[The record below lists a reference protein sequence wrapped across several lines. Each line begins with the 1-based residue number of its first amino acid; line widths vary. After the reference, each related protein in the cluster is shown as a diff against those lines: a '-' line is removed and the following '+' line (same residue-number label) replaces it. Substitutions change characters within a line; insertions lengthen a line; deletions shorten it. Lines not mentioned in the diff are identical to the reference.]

1 MRDSKQ
7 LSDALLSLRRCNAR
21 GAGDSRL
28 NPGVTKPPRKAT
40 SLPRVVACV
49 LLVLIA
55 AIYGIKALVG
65 GSAKRASIAPAVQL
79 AITNPLAF
87 AKSHVTGG
95 IGAVVLADPVSGL
108 PKIQMLVAG
117 SPAQK
122 AGLRPGDVILEIDGV
137 SAQGRTLAQN
147 IERIR
152 GIASVGVELT
162 IQRAGSTNLNCV
174 LHRASWSGMGIV
186 Q

>member
-7 LSDALLSLRRCNAR
+7 LSAALLSLRRSNAR
-21 GAGDSRL
+21 GAGDSG
-28 NPGVTKPPRKAT
+28 PGVVAPSRKAT
-40 SLPRVVACV
+40 NRPRLIAGV
-49 LLVLIA
+49 LLVLIVA
-55 AIYGIKALVG
+55 VYGIRALFVH
-65 GSAKRASIAPAVQL
+65 SAKSGRIAPAVQL

-117 SPAQK
+117 SPAQRG
-122 AGLRPGDVILEIDGV
+122 GLRPGDLILEIDGM
-137 SAQGRTLAQN
+137 SAKGRSLAQN

-174 LHRASWSGMGIV
+174 LHRESWSGMGIN